1 LDLKA
6 FRVFKV
12 MLEVRE
18 IMDPKEIK
26 ATLVKKATPDIQE
39 KETLDPPA

>member
-12 MLEVRE
+12 MLEVWE

-26 ATLVKKATPDIQE
+26 ATLVLKVTPDLQE
-39 KETLDPPA
+39 KVTQDPPA